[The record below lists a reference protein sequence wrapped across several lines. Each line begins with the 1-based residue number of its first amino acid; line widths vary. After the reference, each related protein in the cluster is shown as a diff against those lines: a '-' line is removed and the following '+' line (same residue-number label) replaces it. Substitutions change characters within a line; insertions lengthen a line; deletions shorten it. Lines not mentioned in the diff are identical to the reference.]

1 MTFTPPD
8 ILILIILGF
17 FTFSGFQN
25 GFIKEAAR
33 IMGMV
38 GGFFA
43 AHNFHDELI
52 PFLEIY
58 IINPNVLT
66 VVSYLGVFC
75 ISLVLINTLA
85 MVLQKFFELILLG
98 WLNRLL
104 GTLLGLIKGIL
115 VVSIIIF
122 ILEIAPTELRERLQ
136 QDSELYKICNVVKS
150 QVITLS
156 KLTHEID
163 TFQEEIH
170 ESLKEENIKKI
181 LGQK

>member
-17 FTFSGFQN
+17 FTFSGFRN
-25 GFIKEAAR
+25 GFIKEASR
-33 IMGMV
+33 ILGMV

-43 AHNFHDELI
+43 AHNLHDDLM
-52 PFLEIY
+52 PYLEVY
-58 IINPNVLT
+58 IVNPTMLT

-75 ISLVLINTLA
+75 ITLVVINTLA
-85 MVLQKFFELILLG
+85 MVLQKFFEFILLG

-104 GTLLGLIKGIL
+104 GTLIGLIKGIL

-122 ILEIAPTELRERLQ
+122 ILEIAPTEIREKLQ
-136 QDSELYKICNVVKS
+136 QDSELYKICNVVKN

-163 TFQEEIH
+163 TFQESIH
-170 ESLKEENIKKI
+170 DSLNEESIRKK
-181 LGQK
+181 LGQE